1 MNPFIEQ
8 YNKHFTSPP
17 KNILEI
23 GSRDG
28 DDADLLKHHFNIP
41 DDKVFIVEPHPH
53 CIDHIKEKYPNYKIY
68 EYAISLENGVS
79 KFNAIFTSN
88 LGVLGMSSLLD
99 RTYHNGYENWI
110 DVNTITGKDLC
121 DMIGEDEYDLVK
133 IDVEGYS
140 YEALKSFGDSIRKI
154 KMMHVEVEHYKFWK
168 NQKLYK
174 DIVDLLTPLGFE
186 ECYRFDYVYTPEQIQ
201 SDIIWK
207 RI

>member
-1 MNPFIEQ
+1 MTPFIEQ
-8 YNKHFTSPP
+8 YTKHFNTPP

-28 DDADLLKHHFNIP
+28 DDANILKQHFNIP
-41 DDKVFIVEPHPH
+41 DDKVFIIEPHPH
-53 CIDHIKEKYPNYKIY
+53 CIDHIKNKYPNYKVY
-68 EYAISLENGVS
+68 EYAISLENGTS
-79 KFNAIFTSN
+79 KFNAIFTPD
-88 LGVLGMSSLLD
+88 LGVLGMSSLLS
-99 RTYHNGYENWI
+99 RTETNYENWI
-110 DVNTITGKDLC
+110 DVNTINGKSLFELID
-121 DMIGEDEYDLVK
+121 EEEYDLVK

-168 NQKLYK
+168 DQKLYN
-174 DIVDLLTPLGFE
+174 DIVELLTPLGFE
-186 ECYRFDYVYTPEQIQ
+186 ECYRFDYIYSPEQIQ